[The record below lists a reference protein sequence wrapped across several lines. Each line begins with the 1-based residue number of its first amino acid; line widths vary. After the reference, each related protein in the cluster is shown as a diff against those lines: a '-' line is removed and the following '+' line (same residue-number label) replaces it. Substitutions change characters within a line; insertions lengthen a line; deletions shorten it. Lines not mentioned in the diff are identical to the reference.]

1 MHYAIIAAGEG
12 SRLRHEGVAKPKPLV
27 ELAGEPLVKRLCRIF
42 AENHAESITVIVND
56 MMKDVEPYVR
66 SLAVNM
72 SVPLNVVVKSTPSSM
87 HSFYEVTKD
96 MPPGA
101 KFIVTTVDTI
111 FRPDEFARY
120 VDAFRRSDADGC
132 MGLTYYIDDEKPL
145 YADTDDAGMVT
156 AYRDTPNG
164 NDRTVSAGIYGLTTA
179 AIPVLQE
186 CLAEGVSRMRNYQR
200 ALLHAGLRLEAFFFD
215 KVIDVDHAGDIE
227 KAETFLNQ

>member
-1 MHYAIIAAGEG
+1 
-12 SRLRHEGVAKPKPLV
+12 
-27 ELAGEPLVKRLCRIF
+27 
-42 AENHAESITVIVND
+42 
-56 MMKDVEPYVR
+56 
-66 SLAVNM
+66 
-72 SVPLNVVVKSTPSSM
+72 
-87 HSFYEVTKD
+87 
-96 MPPGA
+96 MPAGA

-145 YADTDDAGMVT
+145 YADTDAQGMIT

-164 NDRTVSAGIYGLTTA
+164 HDRSVSAGIYGLTTSA
-179 AIPVLQE
+179 LPVLDA
-186 CLAEGVSRMRNYQR
+186 CLAKGVSRMRNYQR
-200 ALLHAGLRLEAFFFD
+200 ALLDAGLCLEAFFFD